1 MKRFKTIVFIIIF
14 LYNIY
19 LINIKSKGL
28 RNMEITIRN
37 AKKILTKY
45 LQGKNQK
52 KFEHSI
58 RVARTSKMIAEKCNV
73 SVEDSIIAGLLHDIG
88 KGLSR
93 WQILELANRNNID
106 IYDFELFE
114 THEALHGK
122 ISALLFEEEF
132 DNTEIERF
140 KNISHAISY
149 HVAGGEDKMTP
160 LDKIL
165 YIADNAEPEK
175 NIEFYQQLSNE
186 DTIDMNKWVKKIIKD
201 KQSRAVQK
209 QRIQNPLIDA
219 TLENLDDER

>member
-1 MKRFKTIVFIIIF
+1 
-14 LYNIY
+14 
-19 LINIKSKGL
+19 
-28 RNMEITIRN
+28 MEITIQN
-37 AKKILTKY
+37 AKKILAKY
-45 LQGKNQK
+45 LQEKNKK

-58 RVARTSKMIAEKCNV
+58 RVAKTSKMLAEKCNV

-122 ISALLFEEEF
+122 ISALLFEQEF
-132 DNTEIERF
+132 DDTDKKRYSE
-140 KNISHAISY
+140 ISHAISY
-149 HVAGGEDKMTP
+149 HVAGGEDKMSN

-165 YIADNAEPEK
+165 YIADNAEPKK
-175 NIEFYQQLSNE
+175 NPEFYQQLSSEEN
-186 DTIDMNKWVKKIIKD
+186 IDINNWVKKIIKD
-201 KQSRAVQK
+201 KQNRATQK

>member
-1 MKRFKTIVFIIIF
+1 
-14 LYNIY
+14 
-19 LINIKSKGL
+19 
-28 RNMEITIRN
+28 MEITIRN

-201 KQSRAVQK
+201 KQSRAIQK

>member
-1 MKRFKTIVFIIIF
+1 
-14 LYNIY
+14 
-19 LINIKSKGL
+19 
-28 RNMEITIRN
+28 MEITIRN

>member
-1 MKRFKTIVFIIIF
+1 
-14 LYNIY
+14 
-19 LINIKSKGL
+19 
-28 RNMEITIRN
+28 MEITIQN
-37 AKKILTKY
+37 ALEILKKY
-45 LQGKNQK
+45 LQEKNQN

-58 RVARTSKMIAEKCNV
+58 RVAKTSKMLAEKCNV

-93 WQILELANRNNID
+93 WQTLELATRKHID
-106 IYDFELFE
+106 MYDFEIFG
-114 THEALHGK
+114 TYEALHGK
-122 ISALLFEEEF
+122 ISAQLFEEEF

-175 NIEFYQQLSNE
+175 NIEFYQQLNNE

>member
-1 MKRFKTIVFIIIF
+1 
-14 LYNIY
+14 
-19 LINIKSKGL
+19 
-28 RNMEITIRN
+28 MEITIQN
-37 AKKILTKY
+37 AKKILAKY
-45 LQGKNQK
+45 LQGKNK
-52 KFEHSI
+52 NKFEHSI

-88 KGLSR
+88 KGLNR
-93 WQILELANRNNID
+93 WQALGLITRKNID

>member
-1 MKRFKTIVFIIIF
+1 
-14 LYNIY
+14 
-19 LINIKSKGL
+19 
-28 RNMEITIRN
+28 MEITIRN

-175 NIEFYQQLSNE
+175 NIEFYQQLNNE

>member
-1 MKRFKTIVFIIIF
+1 
-14 LYNIY
+14 
-19 LINIKSKGL
+19 
-28 RNMEITIRN
+28 MEITIQN
-37 AKKILTKY
+37 ALEILKKY

-88 KGLSR
+88 KGVNR
-93 WQILELANRNNID
+93 WQALGLITRKNID

-201 KQSRAVQK
+201 KQSRAIQK

>member
-1 MKRFKTIVFIIIF
+1 
-14 LYNIY
+14 
-19 LINIKSKGL
+19 
-28 RNMEITIRN
+28 MEITIRN

-73 SVEDSIIAGLLHDIG
+73 SVEDSIIAELLHDIG

>member
-1 MKRFKTIVFIIIF
+1 
-14 LYNIY
+14 
-19 LINIKSKGL
+19 
-28 RNMEITIRN
+28 MEITIQN
-37 AKKILTKY
+37 ALEILKKY

-88 KGLSR
+88 KGLNR
-93 WQILELANRNNID
+93 WQALGLITRKNID

>member
-1 MKRFKTIVFIIIF
+1 
-14 LYNIY
+14 
-19 LINIKSKGL
+19 
-28 RNMEITIRN
+28 MEITIQN
-37 AKKILTKY
+37 AKKILAKY
-45 LQGKNQK
+45 LQEKNKK

-58 RVARTSKMIAEKCNV
+58 RVAKTSKMLAEKCNA
-73 SVEDSIIAGLLHDIG
+73 SAEDSIIAGLLHDIG

-122 ISALLFEEEF
+122 ISALLFEQEF
-132 DNTEIERF
+132 DDTDKKRYFE
-140 KNISHAISY
+140 ISHAISY
-149 HVAGGEDKMTP
+149 HVAGGEDKMSN

-165 YIADNAEPEK
+165 YIADNAEPKK
-175 NIEFYQQLSNE
+175 NPEFYQQLSSEEN
-186 DTIDMNKWVKKIIKD
+186 IDINNWVKKIIKD
-201 KQSRAVQK
+201 KQNRATQK

>member
-1 MKRFKTIVFIIIF
+1 
-14 LYNIY
+14 
-19 LINIKSKGL
+19 
-28 RNMEITIRN
+28 MEITIRN

-88 KGLSR
+88 KGLNR
-93 WQILELANRNNID
+93 WQALGLITRKNID

-201 KQSRAVQK
+201 KQSRAVRK

>member
-1 MKRFKTIVFIIIF
+1 
-14 LYNIY
+14 
-19 LINIKSKGL
+19 
-28 RNMEITIRN
+28 MEITIQN
-37 AKKILTKY
+37 AKKILAKY
-45 LQGKNQK
+45 LQEKNKK

-58 RVARTSKMIAEKCNV
+58 RVAKTSKMLAKKCNV

-122 ISALLFEEEF
+122 ISALLFEQEF
-132 DNTEIERF
+132 DDTDKKTYSE
-140 KNISHAISY
+140 ISHAISY
-149 HVAGGEDKMTP
+149 HVAGGEDKMSN

-165 YIADNAEPEK
+165 YIADNAEPKK
-175 NIEFYQQLSNE
+175 NPEFYQQLSSEEN
-186 DTIDMNKWVKKIIKD
+186 IDINNWVRKIIKD
-201 KQSRAVQK
+201 KQNRATQK

>member
-1 MKRFKTIVFIIIF
+1 M
-14 LYNIY
+14 
-19 LINIKSKGL
+19 
-28 RNMEITIRN
+28 
-37 AKKILTKY
+37 
-45 LQGKNQK
+45 QGKNQK

-175 NIEFYQQLSNE
+175 NIEFYQQLNNE

>member
-1 MKRFKTIVFIIIF
+1 
-14 LYNIY
+14 
-19 LINIKSKGL
+19 
-28 RNMEITIRN
+28 MEITIRN

-175 NIEFYQQLSNE
+175 NIKFYQQLNNE

>member
-1 MKRFKTIVFIIIF
+1 
-14 LYNIY
+14 
-19 LINIKSKGL
+19 
-28 RNMEITIRN
+28 MEITIQN
-37 AKKILTKY
+37 ALEILKKY

-88 KGLSR
+88 KGVNR
-93 WQILELANRNNID
+93 WQALGLITRKNID

>member
-1 MKRFKTIVFIIIF
+1 
-14 LYNIY
+14 
-19 LINIKSKGL
+19 
-28 RNMEITIRN
+28 MEITIRN

-175 NIEFYQQLSNE
+175 NIEFYQQLNNE

-219 TLENLDDER
+219 TLENLDDEM

>member
-1 MKRFKTIVFIIIF
+1 
-14 LYNIY
+14 
-19 LINIKSKGL
+19 
-28 RNMEITIRN
+28 MEITIQN
-37 AKKILTKY
+37 ALEILKKY

-88 KGLSR
+88 KGLNR
-93 WQILELANRNNID
+93 WQALGLITRKNID

-186 DTIDMNKWVKKIIKD
+186 DTIDMNKWVKKVIKD

>member
-1 MKRFKTIVFIIIF
+1 
-14 LYNIY
+14 
-19 LINIKSKGL
+19 
-28 RNMEITIRN
+28 MEITIRN

-186 DTIDMNKWVKKIIKD
+186 ETIYMNKWVKKIIKD
-201 KQSRAVQK
+201 KQSRAIQK

>member
-1 MKRFKTIVFIIIF
+1 
-14 LYNIY
+14 
-19 LINIKSKGL
+19 
-28 RNMEITIRN
+28 MEITIQN
-37 AKKILTKY
+37 AKKILAKY
-45 LQGKNQK
+45 LQEKNKK

-58 RVARTSKMIAEKCNV
+58 RVAKTSKMLAEKCNA

-122 ISALLFEEEF
+122 ISALLFEQEF
-132 DNTEIERF
+132 DDTDKKRYFE
-140 KNISHAISY
+140 ISHAISY
-149 HVAGGEDKMTP
+149 HVAGGEDKMSN

-165 YIADNAEPEK
+165 YIADNAEPKK
-175 NIEFYQQLSNE
+175 NPEFYQQLSSEEN
-186 DTIDMNKWVKKIIKD
+186 IDINNWVRKIIKD
-201 KQSRAVQK
+201 KQNRAIQK

>member
-1 MKRFKTIVFIIIF
+1 
-14 LYNIY
+14 
-19 LINIKSKGL
+19 
-28 RNMEITIRN
+28 MEITIRN

-186 DTIDMNKWVKKIIKD
+186 ETIDMNKWVKKIIKD
-201 KQSRAVQK
+201 KQSRAIQK